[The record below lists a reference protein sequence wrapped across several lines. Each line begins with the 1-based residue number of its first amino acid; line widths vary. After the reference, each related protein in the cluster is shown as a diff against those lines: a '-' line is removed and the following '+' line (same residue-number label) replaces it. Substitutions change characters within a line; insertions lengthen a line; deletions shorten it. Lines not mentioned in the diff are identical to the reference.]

1 MDYVLLTGGKNNAG
15 DFLIKHRA
23 MKLLSRHRPD
33 RSLLDLNGWEPFSA
47 ATLERV
53 NQAKA
58 LILAGGPALQKDMRE
73 RVYPMVDNLDRI
85 KAPIVMMGVGW
96 KSANGNWQDTHG
108 YPLSAGTQL
117 LLKRIAADG
126 LLNSVRDY
134 HTLNTLFDHGL
145 EKVLMTGCPALYALD
160 ENDDGL
166 ACKVQGKFELS
177 QHSRVS
183 FSTGVGFARSPSML
197 AVLQQL
203 IEAVHEVYPRLTVV
217 FHHSLDKAAFAQ
229 AYKNSN
235 PELVNKQNELLQ
247 WLENRGIPCEDISG
261 GVERM
266 IEHYSASDLHIGYRV
281 HAHIYMS
288 SVGKPSVLIN
298 EDGRGKALKDV
309 IGGLIFDGY
318 DKRNT
323 SQKIIK
329 KLFRSITKAQD
340 IYTASRKLPEDVIKN
355 LAYEAANGA
364 VRLTSPMAMIGRHY
378 PSMQDF
384 LKCLP

>member
-47 ATLERV
+47 ETLERV

-85 KAPIVMMGVGW
+85 KIPIVMMGVGW

-108 YPLSAGTQL
+108 YPLSEGTKL

-145 EKVLMTGCPALYALD
+145 DKVMMTGCPALYALD
-160 ENDDGL
+160 ENSGGL
-166 ACKVQGKFELS
+166 ACRTEGGFELS
-177 QHSRVS
+177 KRSRVS
-183 FSTGVGFARSPSML
+183 FSTGVGFARSPSMM
-197 AVLQQL
+197 AVLRQL
-203 IEAVHEVYPRLTVV
+203 IEAVHKAYPQLTVV
-217 FHHSLDKAAFAQ
+217 FHHSLDKAAFAR
-229 AYKNSN
+229 AYRNTN

-309 IGGLIFDGY
+309 LGGLIFDGFE
-318 DKRNT
+318 KRNS

-329 KLFRSITKAQD
+329 KVFRSIIKTQD
-340 IYTASRKLPEDVIKN
+340 IFTASRNLPEDVIKN
-355 LAYEAANGA
+355 LAYETQNGA
-364 VRLTSPMAMIGRHY
+364 VRLASPMAMIGRHY
-378 PSMQDF
+378 AGMQDF